1 MITTEL
7 IANIHAGISLILAAA
22 VLRTVHNGVCI
33 KRISQP
39 FLYRTAFF
47 LIALQLSHVLLPT
60 QFKEAVSALFDLYL
74 IGCTWLLTKRTPEKQ
89 KSNNG
94 KNIIL

>member
-1 MITTEL
+1 MIIET
-7 IANIHAGISLILAAA
+7 IINIHAGAGLILIFAL
-22 VLRTVHNGVCI
+22 LRAMHNGICTR
-33 KRISQP
+33 KISEG

-47 LIALQLSHVLLPT
+47 LIGFRLAQILAPPAFQ
-60 QFKEAVSALFDLYL
+60 ESASVLFDLYL